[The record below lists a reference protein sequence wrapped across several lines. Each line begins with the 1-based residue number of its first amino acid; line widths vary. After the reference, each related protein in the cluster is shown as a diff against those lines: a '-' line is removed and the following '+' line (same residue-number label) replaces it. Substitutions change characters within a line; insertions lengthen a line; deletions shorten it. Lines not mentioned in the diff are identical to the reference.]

1 MAISLLIASIAV
13 GCFDTIPLF
22 VQAVQS
28 TTKTY
33 SKYDAIASP
42 FFLAEE
48 VDPRAKCLDGSSGVI
63 YVSPSPTRPRPCQI
77 ESIGKDGVPYVP
89 LNLTGLGQDEEHT
102 VDHCYSRS
110 LYYKG
115 STAVNVTTNDMRSL
129 TGVASG
135 AQYVSRNPSTNPTMG
150 DWCFAW

>member
-1 MAISLLIASIAV
+1 MLRHNTSI
-13 GCFDTIPLF
+13 CPSRSIDYQDLFKIRCHRITPPLSRRSMLTLKPN
-22 VQAVQS
+22 VLTVR
-28 TTKTY
+28 
-33 SKYDAIASP
+33 P
-42 FFLAEE
+42 
-48 VDPRAKCLDGSSGVI
+48 VSS
-63 YVSPSPTRPRPCQI
+63 VSAPLRTRPRPCQI

-150 DWCFAW
+150 DWCFAWFLALLRWN